1 MSSSTL
7 LSSGATRLA
16 GAITAAGSA
25 CAIAGSFLPWI
36 AATDPSVGV
45 TLTKVGIDGHYAML
59 VDLLAVISVGIAG
72 IVLLRGQ
79 APTPVAVILT
89 ALALAELGIVIFVG
103 SNLSRG
109 VAQLEAA
116 GATAGLGIGLYVAAL
131 GAAIAAAGGAF
142 MWIRSRRLEPSPIP

>member
-1 MSSSTL
+1 MSDF
-7 LSSGATRLA
+7 ARQARLA
-16 GAITAAGSA
+16 AVIVLLGSVG
-25 CAIAGSFLPWI
+25 AIAGSFLPWI
-36 AATDPSVGV
+36 SATDPSVGV

-59 VDLLAVISVGIAG
+59 VDLLAVISAGIAG

-116 GATAGLGIGLYVAAL
+116 GATAGLGSGLYVAAL

>member
-1 MSSSTL
+1 MSDSASQ
-7 LSSGATRLA
+7 ARLA
-16 GAITAAGSA
+16 AVIVLLGSVG
-25 CAIAGSFLPWI
+25 AIAGSFLPWI
-36 AATDPSVGV
+36 SATDPSVGI
-45 TLTKVGIDGHYAML
+45 TLTKAGIDGHYAML
-59 VDLLAVISVGIAG
+59 VDLLAVISAGIAG

-79 APTPVAVILT
+79 AQTPVAVILT
-89 ALALAELGIVIFVG
+89 VLALAELGIVIFVG